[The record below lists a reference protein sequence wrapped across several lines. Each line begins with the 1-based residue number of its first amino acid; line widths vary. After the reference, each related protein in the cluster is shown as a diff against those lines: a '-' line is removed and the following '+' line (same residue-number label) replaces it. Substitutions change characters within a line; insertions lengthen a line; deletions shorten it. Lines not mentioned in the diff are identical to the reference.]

1 MSSAN
6 EMIHIDRETVHRLAS
21 VGSLV
26 EPLRQAFA
34 SNAASPP
41 RAHYDLESLDQPR
54 SLLLMPAWQPQ
65 GAIGVKIVTV
75 FPRNAERGLPSV
87 NAVYVLLCGQT
98 GEPRAWIDGGSLT
111 LLRTAAVSA
120 LAADLL
126 APQMPAVLLMVGT
139 GALSRYLI
147 EGHRAVRRYESI
159 VIWGRDIHKAA
170 AVAHDLDARGW
181 PVSVAKDLET
191 AARAADVICCA
202 TLAQHSLIR
211 GAWLKAD
218 CHLDLV
224 GSYKPTMREA
234 DDACM
239 HGAFV
244 VVDSLT
250 ALEESGDLVQPLA
263 RGIIG
268 RCDIVSLGGL
278 IASSAAVPRPGRTV
292 FKSVGVALADLAAA
306 EHLFE
311 RHRPSA

>member
-6 EMIHIDRETVHRLAS
+6 EMLHIDRDTMHRLAS

-54 SLLLMPAWQPQ
+54 SLLLMPAWRPQ

-98 GEPRAWIDGGSLT
+98 GQPRAWIDGGSLT

-126 APQMPAVLLMVGT
+126 APQTPAVLLMVGT

-159 VIWGRDIHKAA
+159 LVWGRNMHKAT
-170 AVAHDLDARGW
+170 AVALDLAARGW
-181 PVSVAKDLET
+181 PVSVAQDLET
-191 AARAADVICCA
+191 AARSADVISCA

-211 GAWLKAD
+211 GAWLKTD

-224 GSYKPTMREA
+224 GSFKPTMREA

-239 HGAFV
+239 HAAFV

-250 ALEESGDLVQPLA
+250 ALEESGDLVQPLDRGVIA
-263 RGIIG
+263 R
-268 RCDIVSLGGL
+268 RDVAALGGL
-278 IASSAAVPRPGRTV
+278 IASGAAVPRPGRTV
-292 FKSVGVALADLAAA
+292 FKSVGAALADLAAA

-311 RHRPSA
+311 RHRSSA